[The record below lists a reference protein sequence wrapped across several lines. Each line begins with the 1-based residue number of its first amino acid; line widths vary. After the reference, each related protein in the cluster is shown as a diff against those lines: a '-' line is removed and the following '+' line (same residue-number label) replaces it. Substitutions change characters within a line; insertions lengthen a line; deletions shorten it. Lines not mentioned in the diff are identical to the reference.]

1 MKLMRAGNE
10 NRREKGEKREKMN
23 MKMGKNSCR
32 KMRLSPPP
40 LTSSQPFFP
49 YHFQCFRF
57 VLFSTF
63 SHTDADTQKKE
74 EGGESEEKREREML
88 LNVIKCR
95 QMPRCLYNHLH

>member
-10 NRREKGEKREKMN
+10 NRREHRERGRGKRMKKMN

-63 SHTDADTQKKE
+63 SHTNADTQRKAE
-74 EGGESEEKREREML
+74 RGERERER
-88 LNVIKCR
+88 NASKR
-95 QMPRCLYNHLH
+95 Y

>member
-40 LTSSQPFFP
+40 PSSQPFFP

-63 SHTDADTQKKE
+63 SHTNADTQGKAE
-74 EGGESEEKREREML
+74 RGERERE
-88 LNVIKCR
+88 KCF
-95 QMPRCLYNHLH
+95 